1 MSENSGKNESSPN
14 VNLKDKAEAL
24 FEVIRLE
31 STAWAFKQMAQ
42 QIEHA
47 VSHVDDPADVVNI
60 ISAFVDI
67 NLLRF
72 EAGAKK
78 AGEFVHELTEK
89 G

>member
-1 MSENSGKNESSPN
+1 MSVNDGKSTSTQSEK
-14 VNLKDKAEAL
+14 LKDKAEAL

-31 STAWAFKQMAQ
+31 STAWAFQQMAQ

-47 VSHVDDPADVVNI
+47 VQNVDDPADVVNI

-67 NLLRF
+67 NRLRF

-78 AGEFVHELTEK
+78 AGELVHELSEK
-89 G
+89 K